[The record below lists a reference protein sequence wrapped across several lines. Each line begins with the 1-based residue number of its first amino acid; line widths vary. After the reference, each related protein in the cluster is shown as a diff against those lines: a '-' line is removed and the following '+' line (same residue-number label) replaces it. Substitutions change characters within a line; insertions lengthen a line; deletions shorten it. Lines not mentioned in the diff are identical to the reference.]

1 MLRLRDPS
9 KISPEE
15 KLIAF
20 LNSLGIND
28 GGVAMQHHEG
38 EMSGFEVY
46 EDITEEQK
54 AAIIAEYPT
63 FEVVVN
69 D

>member
-15 KLIAF
+15 KLIVF
-20 LNSLGIND
+20 LNTLGIND

-38 EMSGFEVY
+38 ELSGFEIY
-46 EDITEEQK
+46 EDITDEQK
-54 AAIIAEYPT
+54 AAVIAEFPT